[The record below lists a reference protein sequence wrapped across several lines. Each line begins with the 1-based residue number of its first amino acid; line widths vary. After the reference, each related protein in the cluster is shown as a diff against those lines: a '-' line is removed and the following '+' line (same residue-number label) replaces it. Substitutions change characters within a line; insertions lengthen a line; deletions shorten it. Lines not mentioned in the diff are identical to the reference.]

1 MQTSFIRRKK
11 MTEKEKR
18 LKRQLDRT
26 WVGLNRMANTAMNLD
41 DKLDKGSIDIEFA
54 FSELID
60 YIKWE
65 WLRTSSDCL
74 KIEEEKDND

>member
-1 MQTSFIRRKK
+1 
-11 MTEKEKR
+11 MTEKEKG

-26 WVGLNRMANTAMNLD
+26 WVGLNRMADTAMNLD

-65 WLRTSSDCL
+65 
-74 KIEEEKDND
+74 

>member
-1 MQTSFIRRKK
+1 MQMSFIRRKK
-11 MTEKEKR
+11 MTEKEKG